1 LNGQN
6 DNSILNEEYLS
17 WKASRIM
24 YYPAMVINNRTI
36 RGKIEAP
43 IVFNTICNGFNETP
57 INCYNDYQKD
67 KGGVSVF
74 TLLMLIVLIV
84 LVSTGI
90 IYWSIRKSRKS
101 MYENIDFIINA
112 RITQYQSMKD
122 QKTNN

>member
-1 LNGQN
+1 
-6 DNSILNEEYLS
+6 LNEEYLS

-57 INCYNDYQKD
+57 INCYYDYQKD

-74 TLLMLIVLIV
+74 TLLVLILLIVLI
-84 LVSTGI
+84 SAGI

-101 MYENIDFIINA
+101 MYESIDFINA
-112 RITQYQSMKD
+112 KITQYQSMKD